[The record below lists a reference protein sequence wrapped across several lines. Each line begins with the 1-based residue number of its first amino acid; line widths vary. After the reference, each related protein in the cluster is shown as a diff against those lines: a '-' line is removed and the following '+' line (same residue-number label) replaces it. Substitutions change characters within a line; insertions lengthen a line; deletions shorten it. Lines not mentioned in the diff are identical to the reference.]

1 MSDLAPC
8 RDCRRHIRVGGPCPF
23 CGCAVHESVG
33 LDLPHRM
40 SRGAA
45 FAFMALAV
53 AGGAAVAGCQEPP
66 QATPEPA
73 KKIDEAKTTKTAE
86 PMASVSPPPAVA
98 AYGAPAPMPS
108 LSASTSTS
116 VAPSTSVSTP
126 PRPAPTPTATA
137 IPTPAK
143 PAYGGPP
150 KPFVAPPSKP
160 LYGGPPGV

>member
-1 MSDLAPC
+1 M
-8 RDCRRHIRVGGPCPF
+8 
-23 CGCAVHESVG
+23 HESVG
-33 LDLPHRM
+33 PDLPHRM

-45 FAFMALAV
+45 YAFMALAV
-53 AGGAAVAGCQEPP
+53 AGGAAVAGCQDPP

-73 KKIDEAKTTKTAE
+73 KKIDEAKTTKSAE

-108 LSASTSTS
+108 VSASTSTS
-116 VAPSTSVSTP
+116 VSPSTSVSA
-126 PRPAPTPTATA
+126 PRPAPTPTA

-150 KPFVAPPSKP
+150 KPVLPPMSKP
-160 LYGGPPGV
+160 LYGAPPGE